1 MPPIVIGIIVVVV
14 LLVAIIVTAFVSKTV
29 AINNYKQLE
38 AEMSVASIVM
48 LFNEVQPENISL

>member
-38 AEMSVASIVM
+38 EAKIGNADEKH
-48 LFNEVQPENISL
+48 EQ